1 MRDRLSVFGIDIV
14 KGSVR
19 SRSRRPMYA
28 LVRLEES
35 EIVSEGT
42 VSMFR
47 LFRLLSEERP
57 DILAVDSIQEIATDQ
72 HELFFF
78 LQGLPPQTKLVQ
90 VTGGEKKET
99 LGKVAARFNISFDR
113 FDPFAEARTSARVA
127 ALGAGAE
134 VIAFENESEVVVSR
148 HRSPGRGGWSQNRYV
163 RKIHG
168 AVQLKGREIEMQL
181 AATGLRYEK
190 KETKAFGGCSRVLF
204 RVFAA
209 RGQVPISTYRGA
221 DVQVRISGKKLE
233 RIRFRP
239 LSGKPRYMIVGID
252 PGTTTAIAA
261 LDLDGNLLHLESS
274 RQMNMSGVIEALY
287 RAGKPLV
294 IASDVQ
300 EMPHTVEKIRRAFS
314 AVAYTP
320 NQDTPVETKLALT
333 AGYPY
338 SNVHE
343 RDALSAALDASVQY
357 QHKFRN
363 LIKRVPPGH
372 DLDEVRARVIRGQAL
387 DQVLVEMHAVAPSA
401 APAEEAPTAP
411 AGEGGRHDDR
421 VRVLDGMVKRLR
433 TYVDELQEEVKAK
446 EYEIHRLQG
455 RLRTVHDDRT
465 VQLAKDAEVA
475 KRDAIIASLKKR
487 LRREE
492 RHGRTLAKR
501 VERIRTYAELS
512 VDGEAQPVKVLD
524 ALTRE
529 GLRRLTGDTGV
540 HEGDI
545 VYVQRTGGWGKSVVR
560 DLAEAKVRALITP
573 GGGEGDVQMGAAFRE
588 AGIPLLTSSET
599 AVQVKGRQGLAPKDR
614 IGPAISRWQEEQAQ
628 FVREKESSRIEH
640 MFKEYK
646 SERGKEVKKGGGRND
661 GRP

>member
-28 LVRLEES
+28 LVRMEGQEILGES
-35 EIVSEGT
+35 T

-47 LFRLLSEERP
+47 LSRLLSEEHP
-57 DILAVDSIQEIATDQ
+57 DILAVDSIQEIAADQ
-72 HELFFF
+72 RELFFF

-113 FDPFAEARTSARVA
+113 FDPFAEARTTARVA

-148 HRSPGRGGWSQNRYV
+148 HRSLGRGGWSQNRYV

-190 KETKAFGGCSRVLF
+190 KETKAFGGCSRVVF
-204 RVFAA
+204 QVFAA
-209 RGQVPISTYRGA
+209 RGQVPVSTYRGA
-221 DVQVRISGKKLE
+221 DVQVKISGKRLE

-239 LSGKPRYMIVGID
+239 LSGKPRYLIVGID

-287 RAGKPLV
+287 RIGKPLV

-300 EMPHTVEKIRRAFS
+300 EMPYSVEKIRRAFS

-320 NQDTPVETKLALT
+320 RQDTSVETKIALT
-333 AGYPY
+333 AGHPY
-338 SNVHE
+338 ANVHE
-343 RDALSAALDASVQY
+343 RDALSAALDANLQY
-357 QHKFRN
+357 QNKFRN

-387 DQVLVEMHAVAPSA
+387 DQVLIDMHAVVPAVPLEKVPA
-401 APAEEAPTAP
+401 APTEPK
-411 AGEGGRHDDR
+411 HDER

-433 TYVDELQEEVKAK
+433 TYVAELQEDVTAK
-446 EYEIHRLQG
+446 EY
-455 RLRTVHDDRT
+455 
-465 VQLAKDAEVA
+465 
-475 KRDAIIASLKKR
+475 
-487 LRREE
+487 
-492 RHGRTLAKR
+492 
-501 VERIRTYAELS
+501 
-512 VDGEAQPVKVLD
+512 
-524 ALTRE
+524 
-529 GLRRLTGDTGV
+529 
-540 HEGDI
+540 
-545 VYVQRTGGWGKSVVR
+545 
-560 DLAEAKVRALITP
+560 
-573 GGGEGDVQMGAAFRE
+573 
-588 AGIPLLTSSET
+588 
-599 AVQVKGRQGLAPKDR
+599 
-614 IGPAISRWQEEQAQ
+614 
-628 FVREKESSRIEH
+628 
-640 MFKEYK
+640 
-646 SERGKEVKKGGGRND
+646 
-661 GRP
+661 

>member
-28 LVRLEES
+28 LVRIEGPEILSES
-35 EIVSEGT
+35 M

-57 DILAVDSIQEIATDQ
+57 DILAVDSLQEIATDQ

-113 FDPFAEARTSARVA
+113 FDPFAEARTTARVA
-127 ALGAGAE
+127 SLGAGAE

-181 AATGLRYEK
+181 ATAGLRYEK
-190 KETKAFGGCSRVLF
+190 KETKAFGGCSRVVF

-221 DVQVRISGKKLE
+221 DVQVRISGKRLE

-239 LSGKPRYMIVGID
+239 LSGKPRYLIVGID
-252 PGTTTAIAA
+252 PGTTMAIAA
-261 LDLDGNLLHLESS
+261 LDLDGNLLHIESS
-274 RQMNMSGVIEALY
+274 RQMNMSGVIEILY
-287 RAGKPLV
+287 KVGKPLV

-300 EMPHTVEKIRRAFS
+300 EMPYSVEKIRRAFS
-314 AVAYTP
+314 AVSYTP
-320 NQDTPVETKLALT
+320 KQDTAVEAKLALT

-338 SNVHE
+338 ANVHE
-343 RDALSAALDASVQY
+343 RDALSAALDANIQY

-387 DQVLVEMHAVAPSA
+387 DQVLFDLHAVAPAASAEKAPA
-401 APAEEAPTAP
+401 APAEA
-411 AGEGGRHDDR
+411 RHDER

-433 TYVDELQEEVKAK
+433 TYVAELQEEIKTK

-455 RLRTVHDDRT
+455 RLRGMHDNRDM
-465 VQLAKDAEVA
+465 QIAKNAEVA
-475 KRDAIIASLKKR
+475 KRDAIIQSLKKR

-501 VERIRTYAELS
+501 VERIRTFAELS
-512 VDGEAQPVKVLD
+512 IDGEALPVKVLP
-524 ALTRE
+524 ALTKE
-529 GLRRLTGDTGV
+529 GLRRLTEDTGIGEGDT
-540 HEGDI
+540 
-545 VYVQRTGGWGKSVVR
+545 VYVQRTSGWGKSVVR
-560 DLAEAKVRALITP
+560 DLADIRIRALLTP
-573 GGGEGDVQMGAAFRE
+573 AVGEGDPQIRAEFRE
-588 AGIPLLTSSET
+588 AGIPLLAAMDTG
-599 AVQVKGRQGLAPKDR
+599 VQVRGRQGLAPKYR
-614 IGPAISRWQEEQAQ
+614 VEAALARWQEEQVQ
-628 FVREKESSRIEH
+628 FLREKESSRIEH

-646 SERGKEVKKGGGRND
+646 SERGKEVRKGGS
-661 GRP
+661 